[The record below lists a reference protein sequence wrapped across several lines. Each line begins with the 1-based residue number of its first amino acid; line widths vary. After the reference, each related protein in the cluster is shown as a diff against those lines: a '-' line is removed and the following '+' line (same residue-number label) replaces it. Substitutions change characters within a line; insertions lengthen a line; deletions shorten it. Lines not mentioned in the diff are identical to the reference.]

1 MYMGI
6 IKGCFKVAGTAALIV
21 TGTASAI
28 LKGVSETGGFELG
41 SELFG
46 STKEASF
53 NGIKKMWSNGEEER
67 EEFLEGMS
75 DEADNAA
82 RRKLADTAYR
92 AAQIAKENGDV
103 EKYERYMD
111 QYYAYKD

>member
-1 MYMGI
+1 MGL

-41 SELFG
+41 SELFS

-53 NGIKKMWSNGEEER
+53 NGIKKMWSNGEEDR
-67 EEFLEGMS
+67 EKFLAGMS
-75 DEADNAA
+75 DGADDAA
-82 RRKLADTAYR
+82 RRKMADTAYQM
-92 AAQIAKENGDV
+92 AQTAKRNGDM
-103 EKYERYMD
+103 EKYETYMQKYHD
-111 QYYAYKD
+111 YK